1 MHEGRKELV
10 VFVHVKKNRL
20 SEVSTRGA
28 ALANADS
35 LARTILNLSAL
46 CSS

>member
-10 VFVHVKKNRL
+10 VFAHVKKSRR
-20 SEVSTRGA
+20 SEVSARVA